1 MACVYLCVYYTG
13 DIFVGPQG
21 LARLLRSRT
30 ARSAVPASLALA
42 QIESSTGAFSRC
54 PRPHGFKSPQQTKNG
69 TPQTRVP
76 FFVGP
81 LGLEPR
87 TSGLKVRCSAIE
99 LEAPA
104 RRTEGTQSTNKP
116 E

>member
-1 MACVYLCVYYTG
+1 MRKASESVGIAGLSV
-13 DIFVGPQG
+13 ILLFVGPLG

-42 QIESSTGAFSRC
+42 QIESPTGAFSC
-54 PRPHGFKSPQQTKNG
+54 WTSPHGFESQKQTKNG

-81 LGLEPR
+81 QGLEP
-87 TSGLKVRCSAIE
+87 
-99 LEAPA
+99 
-104 RRTEGTQSTNKP
+104 
-116 E
+116 